1 MPIPPAIDPRLL
13 AAEIGAA
20 VSEFNRLANLAN
32 DLGLAVEVEIQHQP
46 MPDRGPPRPVLMVQ
60 VVAPL

>member
-1 MPIPPAIDPRLL
+1 MTIPPAIDPRLL

-20 VSEFNRLANLAN
+20 VSEFNRLASLAA
-32 DLGLAVEVEIQHQP
+32 DLGLLVQAEIIPQP
-46 MPDRGPPRPVLMVQ
+46 TPGAPGPRPVLAVQ